1 MTTDQQVRQLMK
13 HIQTQRTFAI
23 AAAKAGMDPKTARK
37 YRDAGTLPSQ
47 CRSEHA
53 WRTRPDP
60 FEDVWEGIHD
70 KIAVNPGLEAKTL
83 FEDLQRRFPG
93 KFADGQLRTLQRRIK
108 RWRALEGP
116 PKEVFFPQEHHPGV
130 LCESDFCRMGSLGVT
145 IQGQFFDHMI
155 YHFVLTYS
163 NWEAGIICFSE
174 SYESLSEGF
183 QNALWE
189 LGGVPQEHQIDRMTA
204 AVHNNCDSKH
214 FTRRYEALLK
224 HYGIQGRK
232 IQAGKANE
240 NGDIEQRHHRLKRAL
255 EQTLLLRG
263 SRDFES
269 REEYQEFQRRLF
281 RQLNAGRRKRFA
293 EELPLL
299 SRLPQNRLN
308 DFKRQKVR
316 VRPSSTIR
324 LQNNVY
330 SVESRMI
337 GEIVEVRLFAERV
350 EVWYAQRRIEMMPRL
365 RGEGKHLIQ
374 YRHIIDWLVRKPGA
388 FKNYRYREDLFPTSL
403 FRMAYDTLKRTRPT
417 RGHKEYL
424 AILHLAAH
432 ETETGVNE
440 ALRVLMDG
448 EEALTAKAVKK
459 VIESNEKATPI
470 EDVVIEDVDLG
481 IYDELLAVEEVA
493 CE

>member
-1 MTTDQQVRQLMK
+1 MTTDQQVRRLMK
-13 HIQTQRTFAI
+13 LIQTERTFAI

-37 YRDAGTLPSQ
+37 YRDAGKLPSQ
-47 CRSEHA
+47 CRKAHT

-60 FEDVWEGIHD
+60 FKDVWEEIRERLALH
-70 KIAVNPGLEAKTL
+70 PGLEAKTL

-93 KFADGQLRTLQRRIK
+93 RFADGQLRTLQRRIK

-116 PKEVFFPQEHHPGV
+116 PKEVFFPQEHHPGA
-130 LCESDFCRMGSLGVT
+130 LCESDFSHMGSLGVT
-145 IQGQFFDHMI
+145 LQGQPFDHLI

-163 NWEAGIICFSE
+163 NWETGTVCFSE

-189 LGGVPQEHQIDRMTA
+189 LGGVPRDHQIDRMTS
-204 AVHNNCDSKH
+204 AVHNNCDSKR
-214 FTRRYEALLK
+214 FTRRYASLLN
-224 HYGIQGRK
+224 HYGIKGRK

-240 NGDIEQRHHRLKRAL
+240 NGDIEQRHHRFKRAL
-255 EQTLLLRG
+255 EQALLLRG
-263 SRDFES
+263 SWDFES
-269 REEYQEFQRRLF
+269 REKYQEFLQRLF
-281 RQLNAGRRKRFA
+281 RQLNAGRRERFA

-299 SRLPQNRLN
+299 GRLPQHRLN

-324 LQNNVY
+324 LRNNVY
-330 SVESRMI
+330 SVQSRLI
-337 GEIVEVRLFAERV
+337 GEIVEARIFAERV

-365 RGEGKHLIQ
+365 RGEGKHLIR

-388 FKNYRYREDLFPTSL
+388 FENYRYREDLFPTSL

-424 AILHLAAH
+424 EILHLAAH
-432 ETETGVNE
+432 ESEAEVNG
-440 ALRVLMDG
+440 ALRVLMDR
-448 EEALTAKAVKK
+448 EEPLTAEAVKR
-459 VIESNEKATPI
+459 VIESKEKASPI
-470 EDVVIEDVDLG
+470 EDVAIEDVDLG
-481 IYDELLAVEEVA
+481 IYDELLAGEEVA
-493 CE
+493 CG